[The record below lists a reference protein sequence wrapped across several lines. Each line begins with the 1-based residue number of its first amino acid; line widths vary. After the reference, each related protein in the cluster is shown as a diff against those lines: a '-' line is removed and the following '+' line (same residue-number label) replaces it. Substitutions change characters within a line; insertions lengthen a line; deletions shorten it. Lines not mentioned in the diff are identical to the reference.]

1 MPRGMSNLCRSR
13 SCPSASSGVSPT
25 MARMSRRTKDI
36 ASVTRMIFMSAPTD
50 LSRKAR
56 ANPRHPLRAFGHRID
71 LHIGRRVRCFRGPV
85 QRIRSCCVLRG
96 RLFCPDGGRRETNPP
111 PPPMSPTRW
120 PSRCVLRA
128 ASGSTTPTSSCRH
141 RRRAPRRAPRALR
154 FCHHEQLLALRQ
166 AAPSDAGPR
175 VTADGPR
182 PRNSTSP
189 KPIVNFTTEASLESR
204 ALVPR
209 PSSRNAGWWRN
220 LDAALSTASWP
231 RPTFRLSRFTGP
243 CRAARRRSS
252 LLGRP
257 GSRAGRAEFQR
268 FGVVGLQ

>member
-1 MPRGMSNLCRSR
+1 
-13 SCPSASSGVSPT
+13 
-25 MARMSRRTKDI
+25 
-36 ASVTRMIFMSAPTD
+36 
-50 LSRKAR
+50 
-56 ANPRHPLRAFGHRID
+56 
-71 LHIGRRVRCFRGPV
+71 
-85 QRIRSCCVLRG
+85 
-96 RLFCPDGGRRETNPP
+96 
-111 PPPMSPTRW
+111 
-120 PSRCVLRA
+120 
-128 ASGSTTPTSSCRH
+128 
-141 RRRAPRRAPRALR
+141 
-154 FCHHEQLLALRQ
+154 
-166 AAPSDAGPR
+166 

-182 PRNSTSP
+182 SRNSTSP

-268 FGVVGLQ
+268 FRRCWATIIGTRIGTLQFWECKSEYMTDVVWQPLPPLWPSPAVSTDVGGFMLLVFTEDNVPTWKSGAKPKGTAAAAMLSFAAPRTHSKRLRQRRCLKRRPGPQNDETV